1 MTAKT
6 PTKVRG
12 RGRKPPVAVAARPRH
27 IYAAIRRALLAWF
40 RANARALP
48 WRGTGD
54 PYAVWVSEIMLQQ
67 TQIATVTPFYQRF
80 LEAFP
85 TVSHLAQAPLERVLE
100 LWSGLGYYR
109 RARHLHQ
116 AAQVLAQQ
124 FAGKFPEDYAGL
136 RALPGIGDYTAKAVL
151 SIAFNQPYAVL
162 DGNVARVVARL
173 CSLRGNLHQPQF
185 RSAVETE
192 LAGLLSRREPGNFN
206 QALMELGQTICL
218 PRGPRCSACPLAKWC
233 GGYRSGNPEAFPL
246 PRPRRAAESHHLA
259 VALLRRGTRV
269 AMVRGLA
276 DGLLDDLWNFPAAFG
291 GSPAEALE
299 ALHEKLAGLIRA
311 PRRGTPW
318 RAPAH
323 LGRTPGGI
331 PPRHHLS
338 RHPRA
343 GLSRRNRPRLSPC
356 LPALVR
362 VQRIAASRHFP
373 IGPQNCGKDCV
384 NRNCAAEAR
393 RRRDLKT
400 FSLRLRASAV
410 KVVILHSV

>member
-1 MTAKT
+1 
-6 PTKVRG
+6 
-12 RGRKPPVAVAARPRH
+12 
-27 IYAAIRRALLAWF
+27 
-40 RANARALP
+40 
-48 WRGTGD
+48 
-54 PYAVWVSEIMLQQ
+54 MLQQ
-67 TQIATVTPFYQRF
+67 TQIATVIPFYQRF

-116 AAQVLAQQ
+116 AAQALAQQ
-124 FAGKFPEDYAGL
+124 FDGKFPEDYASL
-136 RALPGIGDYTAKAVL
+136 RTLPGIGDYTAKAVL

-218 PRGPRCSACPLAKWC
+218 PRGPHCSACPLAKWC
-233 GGYRSGNPEAFPL
+233 GGYRSGNPEDFPL

-269 AMVRGLA
+269 AMMRGLD

-291 GSPAEALE
+291 NSPAEALE
-299 ALHEKLAGLIRA
+299 ALRA
-311 PRRGTPW
+311 KACWTTARSPGGAHDVPVLPWANPWRRFRHGITYRSIHGQVYPVETSPRR
-318 RAPAH
+318 
-323 LGRTPGGI
+323 
-331 PPRHHLS
+331 
-338 RHPRA
+338 
-343 GLSRRNRPRLSPC
+343 SPC
-356 LPALVR
+356 LPSLVR
-362 VQRIAASRHFP
+362 
-373 IGPQNCGKDCV
+373 N
-384 NRNCAAEAR
+384 
-393 RRRDLKT
+393 
-400 FSLRLRASAV
+400 
-410 KVVILHSV
+410 

>member
-1 MTAKT
+1 
-6 PTKVRG
+6 
-12 RGRKPPVAVAARPRH
+12 
-27 IYAAIRRALLAWF
+27 
-40 RANARALP
+40 
-48 WRGTGD
+48 
-54 PYAVWVSEIMLQQ
+54 MLQQ

-116 AAQVLAQQ
+116 AAQALAQQ
-124 FAGKFPEDYAGL
+124 FAGRFPEDYASL

-185 RSAVETE
+185 RNTVETE

-218 PRGPRCSACPLAKWC
+218 PRGPRCSSCPLAKWC

-269 AMVRGLA
+269 AMMRGLA

-299 ALHEKLAGLIRA
+299 SLHEKLQQLHPRA
-311 PRRGTPW
+311 FYRR
-318 RAPAH
+318 
-323 LGRTPGGI
+323 RTDGGI
-331 PPRHHLS
+331 PSWHHFS

-343 GLSRRNRPRLSPC
+343 GLSRRALPRHSPC
-356 LPALVR
+356 LPAMVR
-362 VQRIAASRHFP
+362 AESIAASGHLP
-373 IGPQNCGKDCV
+373 VGPQDRSKDCLT
-384 NRNCAAEAR
+384 RNPP
-393 RRRDLKT
+393 K
-400 FSLRLRASAV
+400 
-410 KVVILHSV
+410 

>member
-1 MTAKT
+1 
-6 PTKVRG
+6 
-12 RGRKPPVAVAARPRH
+12 
-27 IYAAIRRALLAWF
+27 
-40 RANARALP
+40 
-48 WRGTGD
+48 
-54 PYAVWVSEIMLQQ
+54 MLQQ

-116 AAQVLAQQ
+116 AAQAVAQQ

-173 CSLRGNLHQPQF
+173 CCLRGNLHQPQF

-218 PRGPRCSACPLAKWC
+218 PRGPRCSTCPLAKWC

-291 GSPAEALE
+291 ASPAEALE
-299 ALHEKLAGLIRA
+299 ALREKLAGLMRA
-311 PRRGTPW
+311 PFAAVGARHGAPLLTLGEPVAEFRHGITF
-318 RAPAH
+318 RAIH
-323 LGRTPGGI
+323 GRVYPVETS
-331 PPRHHLS
+331 R
-338 RHPRA
+338 RHP
-343 GLSRRNRPRLSPC
+343 PC

-362 VQRIAASRHFP
+362 AQTIAASSHFP
-373 IGPQNCGKDCV
+373 IGPKDCANDCLIRV
-384 NRNCAAEAR
+384 ANSLSPALVFIMHELWTLLTATADISLMAQR
-393 RRRDLKT
+393 RFRKRDDT
-400 FSLRLRASAV
+400 
-410 KVVILHSV
+410 

>member
-1 MTAKT
+1 
-6 PTKVRG
+6 
-12 RGRKPPVAVAARPRH
+12 
-27 IYAAIRRALLAWF
+27 
-40 RANARALP
+40 
-48 WRGTGD
+48 
-54 PYAVWVSEIMLQQ
+54 MLQQ

-116 AAQVLAQQ
+116 AAQALAQQ
-124 FAGKFPEDYAGL
+124 FGGKFPEDYAGL
-136 RALPGIGDYTAKAVL
+136 RTLPGIGDYTAKAVL

-173 CSLRGNLHQPQF
+173 CCLRGNLHQPQF
-185 RSAVETE
+185 RSAVEAE

-269 AMVRGLA
+269 AMMRGLA

-291 GSPAEALE
+291 ASPAEALE
-299 ALHEKLAGLIRA
+299 ALREKLAGLVRA
-311 PRRGTPW
+311 PVAALWVHAMACPYSPWENPWRNSATESPFAPSKDGFIPSKPPAPFAMPPCTGSSSNNCRKPPFPNWPARSCKRLPEKNWDQRGAEQRRCQVSGVRCQQNSNLRFLTTIPGRAGLHRLRKNSSELSILDPRRGS
-318 RAPAH
+318 
-323 LGRTPGGI
+323 I
-331 PPRHHLS
+331 
-338 RHPRA
+338 
-343 GLSRRNRPRLSPC
+343 
-356 LPALVR
+356 
-362 VQRIAASRHFP
+362 
-373 IGPQNCGKDCV
+373 
-384 NRNCAAEAR
+384 
-393 RRRDLKT
+393 
-400 FSLRLRASAV
+400 
-410 KVVILHSV
+410 

>member
-1 MTAKT
+1 LA
-6 PTKVRG
+6 G
-12 RGRKPPVAVAARPRH
+12 RPRH

-40 RANARALP
+40 RANARPLP

-116 AAQVLAQQ
+116 AAQALEQK
-124 FAGKFPEDYAGL
+124 FGGKFPQDYDGL

-151 SIAFNQPYAVL
+151 SIAFHQPYAVL

-185 RSAVETE
+185 RSTVETE
-192 LAGLLSRREPGNFN
+192 LDGLLSRREPGNFN
-206 QALMELGQTICL
+206 QALMELGQTVCL
-218 PRGPRCSACPLAKWC
+218 PRGARCPTCPLTKWC
-233 GGYRSGNPEAFPL
+233 AGYRSGNPEDFPL

-269 AMVRGLA
+269 AMMRGLA

-291 GSPAEALE
+291 SSPDEAREALR
-299 ALHEKLAGLIRA
+299 EKLTGLIRSPFA
-311 PRRGTPW
+311 AAGARHDVPLLTLGEPMADFRHGITF
-318 RAPAH
+318 RAIQ
-323 LGRTPGGI
+323 GRVYPVKI
-331 PPRHHLS
+331 SRAF
-338 RHPRA
+338 RHPS
-343 GLSRRNRPRLSPC
+343 LHWFELKQ
-356 LPALVR
+356 LPQAAISQLAR
-362 VQRIAASRHFP
+362 KIVQKIA
-373 IGPQNCGKDCV
+373 
-384 NRNCAAEAR
+384 
-393 RRRDLKT
+393 
-400 FSLRLRASAV
+400 
-410 KVVILHSV
+410 